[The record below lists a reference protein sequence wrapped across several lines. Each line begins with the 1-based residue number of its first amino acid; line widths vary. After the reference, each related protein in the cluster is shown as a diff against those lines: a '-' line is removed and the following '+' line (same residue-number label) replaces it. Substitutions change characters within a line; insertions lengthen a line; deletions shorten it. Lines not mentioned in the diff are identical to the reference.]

1 VSRHARARSA
11 IAAALLLS
19 AWGAGLASA
28 QERPSEA
35 DLFGAPAPPA
45 AAAPGA
51 PRPPAAPPD
60 AVPAGPAGPAS
71 GDARGDA
78 LLGEAGGARGAGQIS
93 GEREDWLKLG
103 GLAYLRAVTTWT
115 RGVAPADWNFSDP
128 MLLDV
133 YLDARPN
140 DRVRAFALGRLVY
153 NPAGAS
159 TQSLALG
166 LPVPVSTTGPTTIQ
180 ALDQLWINFDAAR
193 TVFVTAGKQ
202 HVKWGTGRFWNP
214 TDYLHP
220 VRRDPLTQFDQRT
233 GVTMV
238 KAHLPWEKRGW
249 NLYGIA
255 LLEDLAGGVQP
266 DLSVTTVSTLGQVG
280 YGGRAEVVLGNVEL
294 AIDGMAQQGH
304 EPRFGIDGSFPL
316 WELDLRFEVA
326 LRKGRDLPRWE
337 EVPGQP
343 TTAPI
348 MSRYRLKQFDGLTPA
363 AVVGAE
369 WTWKYSDQDT
379 LTLGAEYAY
388 DASGYAS
395 AEIYPFLL
403 AVSYLPQFR
412 PVVADLVIPDQRPA
426 FTPFNLAR
434 HYLGLYAALPA
445 PGSWNDTTLMLSALG
460 SLTDGSGLVRLDH
473 SVMVN
478 TYLRVETFV
487 AGHLGNLGGEFRFG
501 GTIPPQNLGGS
512 PPVYT
517 PTIPIAPPV
526 LDLGVALRVTL

>member
-1 VSRHARARSA
+1 VRATA
-11 IAAALLLS
+11 ATAALLF
-19 AWGAGLASA
+19 LALGPARPALA

-35 DLFGAPAPPA
+35 DLFGGPAQPAPDA
-45 AAAPGA
+45 
-51 PRPPAAPPD
+51 PPAAPP
-60 AVPAGPAGPAS
+60 APAPTAPAPAPGRPS
-71 GDARGDA
+71 GDARGDE
-78 LLGEAGGARGAGQIS
+78 LLGDSGGPRATGLIS

-103 GLAYLRAVTTWT
+103 GLAYLRALTTWT
-115 RGVAPADWNFSDP
+115 RDVPPSDWNFSDP

-140 DRVRAFALGRLVY
+140 DRVRAFTLGRLFY

-166 LPVPVSTTGPTTIQ
+166 LPVPANTTGPTSRFV
-180 ALDQLWINFDAAR
+180 LDQLWLNFDVDR
-193 TVFVTAGKQ
+193 TVFVTAGTQ

-220 VRRDPLTQFDQRT
+220 VRRDPLTQFDQRS

-249 NLYGIA
+249 NFYAIA

-266 DLSVTTVSTLGQVG
+266 DLTVTTVSTLGQVG
-280 YGGRAEVVLGNVEL
+280 YGGRAEVVLGNLEL
-294 AIDGMAQQGH
+294 AVDGMAQQGH

-316 WELDLRFEVA
+316 WELDVRFKVA

-337 EVPGQP
+337 EVPG
-343 TTAPI
+343 TTSADPI

-379 LTLGAEYAY
+379 LTLGAEYSY

-395 AEIYPFLL
+395 ADIYPFLL
-403 AVSYLPQFR
+403 AISYLPQFQ
-412 PVVADLVIPDQRPA
+412 PLVADLAIPDQRPA
-426 FTPFNLAR
+426 FTPFYLAR
-434 HYLGLYAALPA
+434 QYLGLYAVLPA
-445 PGSWNDTTLMLSALG
+445 PGSWNDTTFTLSALA
-460 SLTDGSGLVRLDH
+460 SLTDGSGVIRLDH
-473 SVMVN
+473 SVLIN

-487 AGHLGNLGGEFRFG
+487 AGHVGHAGGEFRFG
-501 GTIPPQNLGGS
+501 ATVPPQYLGTS
-512 PPVYT
+512 PPPDSIPVYT
-517 PTIPIAPPV
+517 PVITINPPV
-526 LDLGVALRVTL
+526 LDFGVALRVSL